1 MHLPMTA
8 EYGQYCLLIAF
19 ALSILQVIVP
29 ALGLMQRKVWLLEF
43 ARPLAITQGLFL
55 TASFIILTI
64 AFIGDDFSVSY
75 VAANS
80 NRTLPLQY
88 KISAVWGAHEGS
100 LLLWITL
107 LALWSVAVALF
118 SRTLPANIIGS
129 VLMIMGLVS
138 VGFLWFTIETSN
150 PFERAL
156 PNVPSDGADLNPL
169 LQDFGLIVH
178 PPTLYMGYVGL
189 SVAFAFALTA
199 LISGQLDTTWA
210 KWARPW
216 TNIAWVF
223 LTIGIALGSWWAYYE
238 LGWGG
243 WWFWDPVENASLM
256 PWLVATALM
265 HSLAV
270 TEKRGMFKSWT
281 LLLAI
286 FAFSLSL
293 LGTFLVRSGVLT
305 SVHAFASDPE
315 RGVFILALLGFC
327 VGGSLLLYAL
337 KAATFSSN
345 AHYGWLSRE
354 SLLLVNNLLLVVAAL
369 SVLIGT
375 LYPLAYDFLG
385 LGKLSVGAAWFNS
398 LFVPLALVLTAV
410 VGIGGLARW
419 RNDSSLRLFKLVWPA
434 LLIALVLAGL
444 IPTLLGSG
452 YRWQVILTVGLCAWL
467 VVIVILDSLHKSKFK
482 LRRLNQ
488 LSASFWGMQLA
499 HLGIAISAIGIALV
513 SAYSE
518 EHSLKMSVGE
528 SMQLNEYRIE
538 NTGYEKKQIANYIT
552 DIGHF
557 SLYHKTNLI
566 GTLQAEKRFYPVRKN
581 TLTEAAIDWS
591 LWRDIYI
598 SMGEKLSDD
607 AWAIRIQ
614 YKPFMR
620 WVWLGAIFMSL
631 GALITLFDKRYRKP
645 IKSLSHSREAN

>member
-1 MHLPMTA
+1 MQHLPLTA
-8 EYGQYCLLIAF
+8 EYGQYCLLTAF
-19 ALSILQVIVP
+19 ALAIFQVIIP
-29 ALGLMQRKVWLLEF
+29 ALGLTKRKVWLLEF
-43 ARPLAITQGLFL
+43 ARPIAIAQSLFL
-55 TASFIILTI
+55 LASFCILTI
-64 AFIGDDFSVSY
+64 AFINDDFSVSY

-80 NRTLPLQY
+80 NSALPIIY

-100 LLLWITL
+100 LLLWVTL
-107 LALWSVAVALF
+107 LGAWGMAVAFF
-118 SRTLPANIIGS
+118 SRSLPINIVAS
-129 VLMIMGLVS
+129 VLMIMGLVA

-150 PFERAL
+150 PFSRIL
-156 PNVPSDGADLNPL
+156 PNVPNDGADLNPL

-199 LISGQLDTTWA
+199 LLSGQLDATWA

-256 PWLVATALM
+256 PWLVATALI

-327 VGGSLLLYAL
+327 VGGSLLLYAF
-337 KAATFSSN
+337 KAARFSSN
-345 AHYGWLSRE
+345 ASYGWLSRE

-369 SVLIGT
+369 TVLIGT

-398 LFVPLALVLTAV
+398 LFNPLALILIAA
-410 VGIGGLARW
+410 VGIGGLTRW
-419 RNDSSLRLFKLVWPA
+419 RKDSGIRLFKLTWPA
-434 LLIALVLAGL
+434 LLVALVLAGL
-444 IPTLLGSG
+444 IPSLFQAG
-452 YRWQVILTVGLCAWL
+452 YPWQVCLTVALVAWL
-467 VVIVILDSLHKSKFK
+467 ISILVLDSLDKTKFK
-482 LRRLNQ
+482 LHRLTM

-499 HLGIAISAIGIALV
+499 HLGIGVSAIGIALV

-518 EHSLKMSVGE
+518 EHSIKMTAGQSI
-528 SMQLNEYRIE
+528 QLGQYRIE
-538 NTGYEKKQIANYIT
+538 SIEYEKQQGANYLT

-557 SLYHKTNLI
+557 AIYQQQHLVHKLA
-566 GTLQAEKRFYPVRKN
+566 AEKRFYPVRKN
-581 TLTEAAIDWS
+581 TLTEAAIHWS

-598 SMGEKLSDD
+598 SMGEKLNHNT
-607 AWAIRIQ
+607 WAVRVQ

-620 WVWLGAIFMSL
+620 WVWLGAILMAL
-631 GALITLFDKRYRKP
+631 GGLLALFDKRYRKTP
-645 IKSLSHSREAN
+645 KAT